1 MEACTAVQEA
11 IGFALIVHYE
21 FGDADRI
28 TLYARRCADERN
40 REAGIGRECID
51 KPNAIVL
58 LDIHADGIT
67 RLSLAPKDEPM
78 MAAIIEGT
86 AIFQLIRP
94 SFINLTVETVV
105 PQALDSLL
113 VAMAV

>member
-1 MEACTAVQEA
+1 MKRAAITAVTQVL
-11 IGFALIVHYE
+11 ISTVTALSPLSLKIFLLRTVNAVS
-21 FGDADRI
+21 GSTRI
-28 TLYARRCADERN
+28 SMYTR
-40 REAGIGRECID
+40 IFS
-51 KPNAIVL
+51 
-58 LDIHADGIT
+58 GIT